1 MALDIFLLILFLVV
15 IGIQLIY
22 LTRFNL
28 AFRNYEPP
36 VLKNAGPVSILV
48 CSQNQSK
55 NLPKLLASLLVQEY
69 ATFEVIIVND
79 RSTDDSRELLEQ
91 ESKKNDKLRV
101 VNIDRLPD
109 HVDGKKYALTLG
121 IKAAQFDK
129 IVLTDADCL
138 PGSSHWLG
146 HMASGFDDTTRI
158 VLGYS
163 GYEKQKGL
171 LNYFIRFETLWTAL
185 QYISL
190 AISGAPHMGVGR
202 NLAYSKALV
211 LQVKGFNG
219 YQDVTGGDDDLFVN
233 RNADKNNTKVVIGPG
248 ANTCSQ
254 PKRSWTAFYRQK
266 LRHLSVGKH
275 YSLGSKVILGLFS
288 ITHILGW
295 VLFVLLL
302 ILGIEPII
310 VIASF
315 LTRTLM
321 LHLTLMMACKKLGEK
336 FELWGLQILDC
347 IFVLYYSLVGISALV
362 TKKVKWI

>member
-1 MALDIFLLILFLVV
+1 MALNIILLTFFLVV
-15 IGIQLIY
+15 VGIQLIY
-22 LTRFNL
+22 LTRFLL
-28 AFRNYEPP
+28 AFRSYEPP
-36 VLKNAGPVSILV
+36 VLKHAEPVSILV
-48 CSQNQSK
+48 CAQNESK
-55 NLPKLLASLLVQEY
+55 NLPKLLTALLGQAY
-69 ATFEVIIVND
+69 TTFEVIIVND

-91 ESKKNDKLRV
+91 ESQKNDQLKV
-101 VNIDRLPD
+101 VNIDRLPG
-109 HVDGKKYALTLG
+109 HVDGKKYAITLG

-138 PGSSHWLG
+138 PSSSHWLG
-146 HMASGFDDTTRI
+146 HMVSGFDDTTRI

-190 AISGAPHMGVGR
+190 AISGSPHMGVGR
-202 NLAYSKALV
+202 NLAYSKALF
-211 LQVKGFNG
+211 LDVKGFSG

-233 RNADKNNTKVVIGPG
+233 RNADRNNTQVVIGPD
-248 ANTCSQ
+248 ASTNSR
-254 PKRSWTAFYRQK
+254 PKKSWTAFYRQK

-275 YSLGSKVILGLFS
+275 YSWKSKVILGLFS
-288 ITHILGW
+288 ITHIIGW

-302 ILGIEPII
+302 ALGIEPII

-321 LHLTLMMACKKLGEK
+321 LHLTLMLACKKLGEK